1 MQNDPH
7 CACFPFAAP
16 LGAHEEAFQRAHAHA
31 RATAPHAS
39 AGGPQ
44 ATPISRTD
52 PPDDPETAVDAA
64 IEEEPL
70 LDGEDLLRAAREPIE
85 WLLTLAHRLAAN
97 DPEEIAAIDRL
108 RAAFHARIAGRAIGV
123 RMSDVLVA
131 FALLVGALDHRIVL
145 EGVTRTIADGV
156 ATLLTYE
163 GVALAAQLA
172 RVADR
177 LSVTTLHPPRSPR
190 PRRRTARPTPL

>member
-7 CACFPFAAP
+7 CTCFPVAAP
-16 LGAHEEAFQRAHAHA
+16 LGVFEEAFQRAHAHA
-31 RATAPHAS
+31 RATAPPVS
-39 AGGPQ
+39 AGAPP
-44 ATPISRTD
+44 AIPISRTD
-52 PPDDPETAVDAA
+52 PSDDSETAVD
-64 IEEEPL
+64 EEPL
-70 LDGEDLLRAAREPIE
+70 LDGADLLRAAREPIE

-108 RAAFHARIAGRAIGV
+108 RAAFHARIAGRAIGM
-123 RMSDVLVA
+123 RRSDVLIA
-131 FALLVGALDHRIVL
+131 FALLVGALDRGVVL

-177 LSVTTLHPPRSPR
+177 LSVTTVHHACGPRS
-190 PRRRTARPTPL
+190 RRSRTARPTPL